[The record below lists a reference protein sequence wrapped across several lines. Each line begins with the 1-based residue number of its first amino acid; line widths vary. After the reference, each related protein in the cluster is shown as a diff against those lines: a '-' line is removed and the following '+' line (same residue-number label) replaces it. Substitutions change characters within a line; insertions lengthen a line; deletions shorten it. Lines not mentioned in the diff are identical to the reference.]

1 MIYIEIPLSNR
12 EQMLSNAKKALVSA
26 CPDIMNV
33 GCKRA
38 RLVEYKKTKGALKL
52 TYEQFESDW
61 EADIRTTGIANFRLA
76 PE

>member
-1 MIYIEIPLSNR
+1 MIHIEVPLSNR
-12 EQMLSNAKKALVSA
+12 VEMLSNVKKALVSA
-26 CPDIMNV
+26 YPRIMRD
-33 GCKRA
+33 GCNRA
-38 RLVEYKKTKGALKL
+38 RLVAYKRTDGTLKL

>member
-1 MIYIEIPLSNR
+1 MIHMEIPLSNR

-52 TYEQFESDW
+52 AYEQFESDW
-61 EADIRTTGIANFRLA
+61 EVSTKTRDIRHVRLTS
-76 PE
+76 